1 MVSEIANLRWL
12 CSPGLPAGPGLVAA
26 AHPAFGSVGHVPC
39 PAPRASGPAPAR
51 APARATAPCC
61 YWLPSP
67 DLLACVKERGEE
79 FNQHLEIIC
88 SSTRQSCDA
97 SFLQCSLASW
107 LGKRGLAVARTW
119 LTVAAGG

>member
-1 MVSEIANLRWL
+1 MQSGAPGGSWACGRSPPGFRIRRARPVS
-12 CSPGLPAGPGLVAA
+12 
-26 AHPAFGSVGHVPC
+26 
-39 PAPRASGPAPAR
+39 RASVLGSRPC